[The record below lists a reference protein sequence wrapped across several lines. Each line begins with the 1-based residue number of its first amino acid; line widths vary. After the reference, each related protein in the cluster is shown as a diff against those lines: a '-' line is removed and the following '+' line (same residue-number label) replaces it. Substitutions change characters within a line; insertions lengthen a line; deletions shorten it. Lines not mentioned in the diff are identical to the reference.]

1 MIPRYSQ
8 GQISKIWTDKNRY
21 EIWFQIEVLV
31 CEKLYIDKK
40 ISKKD
45 FLQIKKKG
53 KVDVEDIQKLDR
65 KTHHEVI
72 AFLNSISK
80 KIGKSARHI
89 HQGITS
95 SDIIDTAFSIQLKQ
109 SSEILVK
116 DITQLLKALKTKG
129 LIKIHNFGKNEN
141 KLNYIYLLTP
151 KGIAE
156 KTKLTMNF
164 MRRKMKEYDE
174 LKKEL
179 GK

>member
-109 SSEILVK
+109 SSEILIK
-116 DITQLLKALKTKG
+116 DITQLLKALKTKA
-129 LIKIHNFGKNEN
+129 
-141 KLNYIYLLTP
+141 Y
-151 KGIAE
+151 
-156 KTKLTMNF
+156 
-164 MRRKMKEYDE
+164 
-174 LKKEL
+174 
-179 GK
+179 